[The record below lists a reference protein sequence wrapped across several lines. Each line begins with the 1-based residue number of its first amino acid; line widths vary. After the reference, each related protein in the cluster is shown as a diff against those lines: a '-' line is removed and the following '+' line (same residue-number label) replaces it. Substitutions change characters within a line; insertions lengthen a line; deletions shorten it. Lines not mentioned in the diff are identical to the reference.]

1 MKRKHLIWI
10 ALGIL
15 ALLIRWLSGAFFI
28 EQWYSRGL
36 FLGIRW
42 LIDYLLASWIPFSM
56 LYLFVGGLLVWGYW
70 KWKNTT
76 IKDKTWGQ
84 LLIGT
89 LSRLLAFAGAL
100 IFFFLLLWGYNYGRV
115 SLEEQLQL
123 ELEPLSIEELRT
135 MMEQEAVYLT
145 QWRQRIPQ
153 AGDSALSEQHLPE
166 RLERH
171 LREDLENWLAA
182 NDFPTLGRARVK
194 RIYPKGIFMRF
205 SSSGLYF
212 PYTGEG
218 QVDAGLHLLQWPHVM
233 THEMSHAYGFGD
245 EGTCNFLAYVA
256 GVESNDP
263 FTAYAV
269 HLDFYRTLATNYLRY
284 EPEVYQEFRATLPLG
299 VQSDLNA
306 INDNL
311 RAYPD
316 IMPRLRYAA
325 YDTYLKA
332 QGIKEGMQNYSRVIM
347 MVKAW
352 RKLQNN

>member
-10 ALGIL
+10 ALGVV
-15 ALLIRWLSGAFFI
+15 ALLIRWLSGDELI

-56 LYLFVGGLLVWGYW
+56 LYLFVGGLLIWAYG
-70 KWKNTT
+70 KWKK
-76 IKDKTWGQ
+76 ISFKDQPWSQ
-84 LLIGT
+84 IALGT
-89 LSRLLAFAGAL
+89 LSRILAFTGAL
-100 IFFFLLLWGYNYGRV
+100 LFFFLLLWGYNYGRV
-115 SLEEQLQL
+115 SIEEQLRL
-123 ELEPLSIEELRT
+123 DLEPIAIDELRS
-135 MMEQEAVYLT
+135 MMEKEAEYMIS
-145 QWRQRIPQ
+145 WRQRIPG
-153 AGDSALSEQHLPE
+153 AGDSALSHRHLPD
-166 RLERH
+166 RLERR
-171 LREDLENWLAA
+171 LRDDLENWLGQ
-182 NDFPTLGRARVK
+182 NNFPTLGRARVK
-194 RIYPKGIFMRF
+194 RIFPKGIFMRF

-233 THEMSHAYGFGD
+233 IHEMGHAYGFGD

-256 GVESNDP
+256 GVQSDDP
-263 FTAYAV
+263 FIAYAV

-284 EPEVYQEFRATLPLG
+284 EPEAYQQFRAGLPAG
-299 VQSDLNA
+299 IQADLNA

-347 MVKAW
+347 LVKGW
-352 RKLQNN
+352 RARKAN